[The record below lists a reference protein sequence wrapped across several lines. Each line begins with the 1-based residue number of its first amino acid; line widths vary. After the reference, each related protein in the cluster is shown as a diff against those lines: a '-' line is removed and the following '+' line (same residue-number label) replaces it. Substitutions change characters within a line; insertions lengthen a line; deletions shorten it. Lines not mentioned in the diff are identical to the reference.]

1 MVNWLDSL
9 WLLPAFSVCFVAQ
22 DRSAAAIF
30 RDGEFPVNVM
40 EFVFVFFFFIEVFRI
55 YFLQVVEI
63 VLALLIDAFMYAKK
77 GPVSFGDKAVTAM
90 RAFEF

>member
-1 MVNWLDSL
+1 
-9 WLLPAFSVCFVAQ
+9 
-22 DRSAAAIF
+22 
-30 RDGEFPVNVM
+30 M

-77 GPVSFGDKAVTAM
+77 VSTVSFGDKAVTAM

>member
-1 MVNWLDSL
+1 
-9 WLLPAFSVCFVAQ
+9 
-22 DRSAAAIF
+22 
-30 RDGEFPVNVM
+30 M